1 MPKDRDTFVYPPR
14 CGRPGVFEARRI
26 PVEGPVRR
34 PARGSA
40 WREQIDAYLEDCFRR
55 ESPPRVKELAHFLE
69 LSRSYL
75 HRVFAETWRTTPSR
89 YLRREE
95 VLVASRLLRGS
106 ALKETRVAYKA
117 GFGTRR
123 TLFRA
128 FQKTLRMT
136 PSAYRAMVHAGSKG
150 GPNVATLP
158 IPKPGKAGDKRI
170 GRSPSNETH
179 ESRTSFVALA
189 KRPRRARPERNL

>member
-1 MPKDRDTFVYPPR
+1 MANDGGSSVYEPR
-14 CGRPGVFEARRI
+14 RGRPAVLEARRI
-26 PVEGPVRR
+26 LVEGPVRR
-34 PARGSA
+34 LAGGSA
-40 WREQIDAYLEDCFRR
+40 WRDQIDAYLETCFRR
-55 ESPPRVKELAHFLE
+55 ESPPRVKELAHFLD

-75 HRVFAETWRTTPSR
+75 HRVFADTWRTTPSR

-95 VLVASRLLRGS
+95 VLVASRLLRDS

-136 PSAYRAMVHAGSKG
+136 PSAYRALAHGDSEG
-150 GPNVATLP
+150 GPNVTTSP
-158 IPKPGKAGDKRI
+158 VPKTGKAGDKRI
-170 GRSPSNETH
+170 IGSHS
-179 ESRTSFVALA
+179 
-189 KRPRRARPERNL
+189 K